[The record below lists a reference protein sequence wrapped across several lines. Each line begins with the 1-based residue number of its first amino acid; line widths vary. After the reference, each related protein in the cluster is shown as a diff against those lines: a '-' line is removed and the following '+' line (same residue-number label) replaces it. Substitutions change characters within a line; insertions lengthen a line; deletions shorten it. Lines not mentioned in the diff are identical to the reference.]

1 MKMDRYK
8 KRIADKILSDKLEA
22 KGAVLIQGAK
32 WCGKTTTASQQAKSI
47 LYMQNPRD
55 KKQNMEL
62 AQVDPGLLL
71 EGKTPRL
78 IDEWQIAPQL
88 WDAIRFEVDQRDAF
102 QQFILTGSSVPANMD
117 FTSHSGT
124 GRITRMLMR
133 PMSLYESE
141 ESNGSVSLKELFE
154 GKKIATKSDLDIK
167 TLAYLICRGGW
178 PKAVGQ
184 SEKIALSQAYDY
196 LDAVIESDIS
206 QVDGV
211 IRNPLRARLL
221 MKAFSR
227 YIGSPGKVSKIRQ
240 DMCVND
246 SEELSDKTIYDYIN
260 ALKRIF
266 VIEDLSAW
274 NPNLRSKT
282 AIRTSDTRYFV
293 DPSIAVAALRLGPQ
307 DLLNDL
313 HTFGFLF
320 ENLCIR
326 DLRVF
331 ADALDGDLY
340 HYRDKSGLECD
351 AVLHLR
357 NGQYGLIEVKLGGN
371 EAIEDGARNLLKLRE
386 KIDTDKMKE
395 PSFMMV
401 LCGTSS
407 YAYQREDGV
416 YVIPIGCLKD

>member
-1 MKMDRYK
+1 MERYK
-8 KRIADKILSDKLEA
+8 NRIADKILSDKLEA

-62 AQVDPGLLL
+62 AQIDPGLLL

-141 ESNGSVSLKELFE
+141 DSNGSVSLKELFE

-184 SEKIALSQAYDY
+184 SERIALSQAYDY

-221 MKAFSR
+221 MKVFSR
-227 YIGSPGKVSKIRQ
+227 YIGSPAKVSKIRQ

-331 ADALDGDLY
+331 ADVLDGDLY

-357 NGQYGLIEVKLGGN
+357 NGRYGLIEVKLGGD

>member
-1 MKMDRYK
+1 MDRYRN
-8 KRIADKILSDKLEA
+8 RIADKILSDKLEA

-47 LYMQNPRD
+47 LYMQNPRE
-55 KKQNMEL
+55 KRQNLEL
-62 AQVDPGLLL
+62 AQIDPGLLL
-71 EGKTPRL
+71 EGETPRL

-117 FTSHSGT
+117 ITSHSGT

-141 ESNGSVSLKELFE
+141 DSNGTVSLRELFD
-154 GKKIATKSDLDIK
+154 GKKIAKKSDLDIK

-178 PKAVGQ
+178 PKAIDQ
-184 SEKIALSQAYDY
+184 NERIALSQAYDY
-196 LDAVIESDIS
+196 VDAVVESDIS

-211 IRNPLRARLL
+211 TRNPLRARLL
-221 MKAFSR
+221 LKVFSR
-227 YIGSPGKVSKIRQ
+227 YIGSPGKVSKIKE
-240 DMCVND
+240 DMSVND
-246 SEELSDKTIYDYIN
+246 SDELSDKTIYEYIN

-266 VIEDLSAW
+266 VIEDLPAW

-331 ADALDGDLY
+331 VDVLDGDLY
-340 HYRDKSGLECD
+340 HFRDKTGLECD

-357 NGQYGLIEVKLGGN
+357 NGQYGLIEIKLGGDT
-371 EAIEDGARNLLKLRE
+371 AIEDGARNLLKLRE
-386 KIDTDKMKE
+386 KIDTGKMKE

-401 LCGTSS
+401 LCGTAS

-416 YVIPIGCLKD
+416 YVVPVGCLKD

>member
-1 MKMDRYK
+1 MDRYK
-8 KRIADKILSDKLEA
+8 NRIADKILSDKLEA

-55 KKQNMEL
+55 KKQNIEL
-62 AQVDPGLLL
+62 AQIDPGLLL

-141 ESNGSVSLKELFE
+141 DSNGSVSLKELFE
-154 GKKIATKSDLDIK
+154 GNKIATKSDLDIK

-184 SEKIALSQAYDY
+184 SERIALSQVYDY

-221 MKAFSR
+221 MKVFSR

-331 ADALDGDLY
+331 ADVLDGDLY

-357 NGQYGLIEVKLGGN
+357 NGRYGLIEVKLGGD

-407 YAYQREDGV
+407 YAYQREDEV

>member
-1 MKMDRYK
+1 MDRYK

-154 GKKIATKSDLDIK
+154 GKKISTKSDLDIK

-307 DLLNDL
+307 DLLYDL
-313 HTFGFLF
+313 HTFSFLF

-357 NGQYGLIEVKLGGN
+357 NGRYGLIEVKLGGN

>member
-1 MKMDRYK
+1 MERYK
-8 KRIADKILSDKLEA
+8 NRIADKILSDKLEA

-62 AQVDPGLLL
+62 AQIDPGLLL

-141 ESNGSVSLKELFE
+141 DSNGSVSLKELFE

-184 SEKIALSQAYDY
+184 SERIALSQAYDY

-221 MKAFSR
+221 MKVFSR
-227 YIGSPGKVSKIRQ
+227 YIGSPGKVSKIR
-240 DMCVND
+240 ND

-331 ADALDGDLY
+331 ADVLDGDLY

-357 NGQYGLIEVKLGGN
+357 NGRYGLIEVKLGGN

-407 YAYQREDGV
+407 YAYQREDEV

>member
-1 MKMDRYK
+1 
-8 KRIADKILSDKLEA
+8 
-22 KGAVLIQGAK
+22 
-32 WCGKTTTASQQAKSI
+32 
-47 LYMQNPRD
+47 
-55 KKQNMEL
+55 
-62 AQVDPGLLL
+62 
-71 EGKTPRL
+71 
-78 IDEWQIAPQL
+78 
-88 WDAIRFEVDQRDAF
+88 
-102 QQFILTGSSVPANMD
+102 
-117 FTSHSGT
+117 
-124 GRITRMLMR
+124 
-133 PMSLYESE
+133 
-141 ESNGSVSLKELFE
+141 
-154 GKKIATKSDLDIK
+154 
-167 TLAYLICRGGW
+167 
-178 PKAVGQ
+178 
-184 SEKIALSQAYDY
+184 
-196 LDAVIESDIS
+196 
-206 QVDGV
+206 
-211 IRNPLRARLL
+211 
-221 MKAFSR
+221 
-227 YIGSPGKVSKIRQ
+227 
-240 DMCVND
+240 MCVND
-246 SEELSDKTIYDYIN
+246 SEELSDKTIYDYVN

-331 ADALDGDLY
+331 ADVLDGNLY

-351 AVLHLR
+351 VVLHLR
-357 NGQYGLIEVKLGGN
+357 NGRYGLIEVKLGGD

-416 YVIPIGCLKD
+416 YIIPIGCLKD

>member
-1 MKMDRYK
+1 MRMERYK
-8 KRIADKILSDKLEA
+8 NRIADKILSDKLEA

-62 AQVDPGLLL
+62 AQIDPGLLL

-141 ESNGSVSLKELFE
+141 DSNGSVSLKELFE

-184 SEKIALSQAYDY
+184 SERIALSQAYDY

-221 MKAFSR
+221 MKVFSR
-227 YIGSPGKVSKIRQ
+227 YIGSPAKVSKIRQ
-240 DMCVND
+240 DMFVND

-331 ADALDGDLY
+331 ADVLDGDLY
-340 HYRDKSGLECD
+340 HYRDKSRLECD

-357 NGQYGLIEVKLGGN
+357 NGQYGLIEVKLGGD
-371 EAIEDGARNLLKLRE
+371 EAIEDGARNLLKFRE

-407 YAYQREDGV
+407 YAYQREDGI

>member
-1 MKMDRYK
+1 MRMERYK
-8 KRIADKILSDKLEA
+8 NRIADKILSDKLEA

-62 AQVDPGLLL
+62 AQIDPGLLL

-117 FTSHSGT
+117 LTSHSGT

-141 ESNGSVSLKELFE
+141 DSNGSVSLKELFE

-184 SEKIALSQAYDY
+184 SERVALSQAYDY

-211 IRNPLRARLL
+211 IRNPLRVRLL
-221 MKAFSR
+221 MKVFSR
-227 YIGSPGKVSKIRQ
+227 YIGSPGKVSKIR
-240 DMCVND
+240 
-246 SEELSDKTIYDYIN
+246 
-260 ALKRIF
+260 
-266 VIEDLSAW
+266 
-274 NPNLRSKT
+274 
-282 AIRTSDTRYFV
+282 
-293 DPSIAVAALRLGPQ
+293 
-307 DLLNDL
+307 
-313 HTFGFLF
+313 
-320 ENLCIR
+320 
-326 DLRVF
+326 
-331 ADALDGDLY
+331 
-340 HYRDKSGLECD
+340 
-351 AVLHLR
+351 
-357 NGQYGLIEVKLGGN
+357 
-371 EAIEDGARNLLKLRE
+371 
-386 KIDTDKMKE
+386 
-395 PSFMMV
+395 
-401 LCGTSS
+401 
-407 YAYQREDGV
+407 
-416 YVIPIGCLKD
+416 

>member
-1 MKMDRYK
+1 MDRYK
-8 KRIADKILSDKLEA
+8 NRIADKILSDKLEA

-62 AQVDPGLLL
+62 AQIDPGLLL

-141 ESNGSVSLKELFE
+141 DSNGSVSLKELFE

-184 SEKIALSQAYDY
+184 SERIALSQAYDY

-221 MKAFSR
+221 MKVFSR

-331 ADALDGDLY
+331 ADVLDGDLY

-357 NGQYGLIEVKLGGN
+357 NGRYGLIEVKLGGD
-371 EAIEDGARNLLKLRE
+371 EAIEDGARNLLKFRE